1 MGSRMTETHTSVVH
15 FFPASLKN
23 LSIDNYIVFKTY
35 LPLLLFDER
44 SFITS
49 QAQQSKCLLTCD
61 LQLGIKRQIL
71 LTIGKKK
78 SAQNCM
84 ELAN

>member
-1 MGSRMTETHTSVVH
+1 M
-15 FFPASLKN
+15 
-23 LSIDNYIVFKTY
+23 TY

-71 LTIGKKK
+71 LIIGKKR

-84 ELAN
+84 ELAK